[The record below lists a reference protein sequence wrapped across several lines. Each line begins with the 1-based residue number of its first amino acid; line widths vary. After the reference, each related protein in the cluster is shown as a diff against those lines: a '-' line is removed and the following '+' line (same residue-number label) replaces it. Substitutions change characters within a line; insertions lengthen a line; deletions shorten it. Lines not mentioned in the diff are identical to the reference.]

1 MFSIVT
7 TQPILEKLY
16 AERSVWGDI
25 VGLTKQFY
33 VRYESDWWEEDGNP
47 LLELSNAGANIVNKS
62 DMVDSLTEQD
72 RKSVV

>member
-25 VGLTKQFY
+25 VGLTKKFY
-33 VRYESDWWEEDGNP
+33 VRYESDGEKFIAFRYAEARLADAAVADAA
-47 LLELSNAGANIVNKS
+47 L
-62 DMVDSLTEQD
+62 
-72 RKSVV
+72 